1 MVLLGTSAFVG
12 RSGPVPEVGVL
23 IAAPGR
29 GGARSSTQGHT
40 PKGRSLPLHQLS
52 QVKPRGRVSAPL
64 PCAHYVG
71 SYLPSPRQTQ
81 ALSRCSVRT
90 TEQLPSASVPCREPE
105 GSRIGGFRTLFPFRM
120 SLSFLSHGSVCG
132 HSFGA
137 FPGSPNQACAQIK
150 TCQGNKHPRRTK
162 GASLGT
168 VTVMATFFCGDNG
181 H

>member
-1 MVLLGTSAFVG
+1 MPLWA
-12 RSGPVPEVGVL
+12 GVHL
-23 IAAPGR
+23 SLKSEFSSRPLAV

-40 PKGRSLPLHQLS
+40 PKGWSLPPHTHQLL
-52 QVKPRGRVSAPL
+52 QVGPRGRVSAPL

-90 TEQLPSASVPCREPE
+90 TEQLPSASVPCRERE
-105 GSRIGGFRTLFPFRM
+105 RSWIGGFLMLFPFRM
-120 SLSFLSHGSVCG
+120 SLSFLSHGPVWG
-132 HSFGA
+132 RSFGA

-168 VTVMATFFCGDNG
+168 VTVMATFFCGENG